1 MKKLRKNNRFVNLGI
16 ASDAG
21 SIISISASWASQINV
36 TPPPWGGT
44 VLVEEGVVK
53 ETNSAAFSVK
63 GIKEHNTFDPY
74 ARLVNSNEEERSDWV
89 PIRQGE
95 INTSNSNTGVKN
107 YIYYTIA
114 GSNNLELNSNLISYS
129 FDPF

>member
-1 MKKLRKNNRFVNLGI
+1 MKKLRKNIVLLTLV
-16 ASDAG
+16 SLVMLG
-21 SIISISASWASQINV
+21 SIISISASWSSQINV

-114 GSNNLELNSNLISYS
+114 GSNNLEPNSNLISYS